1 MVTPAHEGMHRIF
14 EERPEILAPVFG
26 ALGIPFPD
34 KAAAYAVTSDVT
46 ETRPLVRHVDTV
58 LRIEPSDGDDFL
70 LAVEAQER
78 RDPAKSASWAYYVA
92 YLQSKYRMPVL
103 LLVVCRD
110 RATAKWAAGPF
121 ECGARGWTVQRT
133 HPLVVGPDNLPA
145 VTDRRTAA
153 EKPAM
158 TAFSALTHANSAVG
172 DAILDVLGHALAG
185 MEQSAAQYFSQFLD
199 TALGT
204 TPAGEKWRNI
214 VSFVNYFPGRGTL
227 LERTF
232 NEGTATGEAK
242 GVLSVLKVRG
252 IPVPD
257 HIREQIT
264 SCLDPVRVSEWLDRA
279 ETVERAEDLFADTPE
294 TPESV

>member
-1 MVTPAHEGMHRIF
+1 MVTSAHEGMHRIF
-14 EERPEILAPVFG
+14 EERPEILAPHSSG
-26 ALGIPFPD
+26 TSAPCRLD
-34 KAAAYAVTSDVT
+34 HAAHPT
-46 ETRPLVRHVDTV
+46 L
-58 LRIEPSDGDDFL
+58 
-70 LAVEAQER
+70 
-78 RDPAKSASWAYYVA
+78 
-92 YLQSKYRMPVL
+92 LQSGRTT
-103 LLVVCRD
+103 CRPPP
-110 RATAKWAAGPF
+110 T
-121 ECGARGWTVQRT
+121 GARR
-133 HPLVVGPDNLPA
+133 P
-145 VTDRRTAA
+145 
-153 EKPAM
+153 K
-158 TAFSALTHANSAVG
+158 S
-172 DAILDVLGHALAG
+172 AG

-264 SCLDPVRVSEWLDRA
+264 SCLDPVRVSGWLELA
-279 ETVERAEDLFADTPE
+279 ETVERAEDLFTDTPE
-294 TPESV
+294 APESV